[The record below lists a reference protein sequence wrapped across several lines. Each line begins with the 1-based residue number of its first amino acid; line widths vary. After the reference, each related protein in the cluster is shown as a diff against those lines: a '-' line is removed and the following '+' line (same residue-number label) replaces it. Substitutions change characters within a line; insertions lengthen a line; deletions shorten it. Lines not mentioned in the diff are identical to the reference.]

1 MDLNQ
6 LLNNKI
12 STLMNHRLEL
22 SNILRDKTFLLKNI
36 NGEVVFKRFLF
47 SLQFEHD
54 LYRGAEYNVSEMSY
68 SPFTSYPD
76 QTNFKVLELNTHGE
90 LIEIQIDKLRH
101 DTNRYLNKNLFLKV
115 SQQDPSLFDEIYNQE
130 SIYVDTVN
138 SEIGALFMKLDSQKN
153 SKGKGDLSLFFN
165 NLRELNKLIG
175 RDLNEMGMEFLPNE
189 LVFNKYNQ
197 DLTFLSYCLDFFNK
211 TNKLEMDTIINGF
224 DKFSSHLK
232 DVETKLKKD
241 YIDVNDFFNSFIHK
255 GKHG

>member
-1 MDLNQ
+1 MNLNH

-12 STLMNHRLEL
+12 STLMSHRLEL

-54 LYRGAEYNVSEMSY
+54 LYRGAEHNISEMSY

-76 QTNFKVLELNTHGE
+76 QTSFKVLESNTNGE
-90 LIEIQIDKLRH
+90 LVNIQIDKLRH
-101 DTNRYLNKNLFLKV
+101 DTNKYLNKKLFLKV

-130 SIYVDTVN
+130 SIYTDAVN
-138 SEIGALFMKLDSQKN
+138 NEIGALFIKLDSQKK

-175 RDLNEMGMEFLPNE
+175 RDLNETNLEFSSNE
-189 LVFNKYNQ
+189 LVLNKYNQ
-197 DLTFLSYCLDFFNK
+197 DLTFLSYCLNFFDK
-211 TNKLEMDTIINGF
+211 TNKLDISTIIDDF
-224 DKFSSHLK
+224 EKFSLHLK
-232 DVETKLKKD
+232 DVENRLKKD
-241 YIDVNDFFNSFIHK
+241 YIDVTDFFNSFIHK